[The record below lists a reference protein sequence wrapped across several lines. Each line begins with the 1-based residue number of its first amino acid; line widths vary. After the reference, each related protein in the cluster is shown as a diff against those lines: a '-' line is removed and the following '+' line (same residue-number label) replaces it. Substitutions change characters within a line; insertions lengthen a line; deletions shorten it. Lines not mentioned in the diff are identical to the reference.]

1 VSGKTNAADEPSAEI
16 RNVPLVVAA
25 AQREIWVRYL
35 KYQNFLNQILSNT
48 VYFLFE
54 NIRKK
59 YYLKYGLKKIIII
72 IIIFKY
78 LTQILFT

>member
-35 KYQNFLNQILSNT
+35 KISEFFKPNF
-48 VYFLFE
+48 E
-54 NIRKK
+54 
-59 YYLKYGLKKIIII
+59 
-72 IIIFKY
+72 
-78 LTQILFT
+78 